1 MTNNDEYGMMYS
13 NKQKKAIKYFILF
26 CIMLGIIIGAIAGYK
41 AGKKE
46 HLIDSIKIENDYERQ

>member
-1 MTNNDEYGMMYS
+1 MMYS

-26 CIMLGIIIGAIAGYK
+26 CTMLGIIIGAIAGYK

-46 HLIDSIKIENDYERQ
+46 HLNDSVKIENDYERQ